1 MRQNVWTMSVVAVL
15 VALIWHAVP
24 LTNNSAQALNG
35 WDGKRMVSYQRQK
48 DLFYNEYVG
57 PGPSGTVA
65 QIYPSP
71 QPVPPSVGHTYTT
84 YQPLMPH
91 EFLYRHQRS
100 YYTYNPGAGW
110 TRTNVRY
117 GTFGNRLQDWS
128 SELWPMESL
137 QVQGV
142 NNDFYRPGLRF

>member
-1 MRQNVWTMSVVAVL
+1 MSAVAVL
-15 VALIWHAVP
+15 VALIWDAVP
-24 LTNNSAQALNG
+24 LTDNSAQAVNG
-35 WDGKRMVSYQRQK
+35 WQGKRRVSYQKQK

-57 PGPSGTVA
+57 PGPSGAVA
-65 QIYPSP
+65 GMYPSP

-91 EFLYRHQRS
+91 EYLYRHERS

-117 GTFGNRLQDWS
+117 GTFGNQLQDWW
-128 SELWPMESL
+128 SELGPTQSQ
-137 QVQGV
+137 QVLGLE
-142 NNDFYRPGLRF
+142 NSFYRPGLRF

>member
-1 MRQNVWTMSVVAVL
+1 MRQNVWTTSVVALL
-15 VALIWHAVP
+15 VALVWQAVP
-24 LTNNSAQALNG
+24 LADNSAQAVDG
-35 WDGKRMVSYQRQK
+35 WQGKRRISYQQQK

-57 PGPSGTVA
+57 PGPCGA
-65 QIYPSP
+65 AAEIYPSP
-71 QPVPPSVGHTYTT
+71 QPVPPTVGHTYTT

-91 EFLYRHQRS
+91 EFLYRHQRG

-117 GTFGNRLQDWS
+117 GTFGNRLQDWA

-137 QVQGV
+137 QVMGL
-142 NNDFYRPGLRF
+142 NNSFYRPGLRF